1 LCILCKEAIRQNL
14 PVNNG
19 YKERRMNSVNVLSAM
34 QILTNSKCFNIENKV
49 KNMSDNIADL
59 EKQKANID
67 SSLISLRQKI
77 ANGQAT
83 ECEKSRIKYL
93 LKDKVKLERTISDLN
108 CNKRTSEKVLSDT
121 KKDKSILKTYKLLQK
136 PIKPKTSSQTSR
148 QIKNG
153 IGNT

>member
-1 LCILCKEAIRQNL
+1 
-14 PVNNG
+14 
-19 YKERRMNSVNVLSAM
+19 
-34 QILTNSKCFNIENKV
+34 
-49 KNMSDNIADL
+49 MSDNIADL
-59 EKQKANID
+59 EKQKAKID

-121 KKDKSILKTYKLLQK
+121 KKDKSILKTYKLLK
-136 PIKPKTSSQTSR
+136 KTIKPKTSSQTSG

>member
-1 LCILCKEAIRQNL
+1 
-14 PVNNG
+14 
-19 YKERRMNSVNVLSAM
+19 MNSVNVLSAM

-59 EKQKANID
+59 EKQKANIN

-83 ECEKSRIKYL
+83 ECEKSQIKYL

-108 CNKRTSEKVLSDT
+108 CNKRASEKVLSDT
-121 KKDKSILKTYKLLQK
+121 KKDKSILKTYKLLK
-136 PIKPKTSSQTSR
+136 KTIKPKTSSQTSG

>member
-1 LCILCKEAIRQNL
+1 
-14 PVNNG
+14 
-19 YKERRMNSVNVLSAM
+19 MNSVNVLSAM

-108 CNKRTSEKVLSDT
+108 CNKRISEKVLSDT

-136 PIKPKTSSQTSR
+136 TIKPKTSSQTSG

>member
-1 LCILCKEAIRQNL
+1 
-14 PVNNG
+14 
-19 YKERRMNSVNVLSAM
+19 MNSVNVVSGM
-34 QILTNSKCFNIENKV
+34 QILTNSKCFNTENKV

-59 EKQKANID
+59 EKQKAKID

-83 ECEKSRIKYL
+83 ECEKRRIKYL
-93 LKDKVKLERTISDLN
+93 LKDKVKLEQTISDLN
-108 CNKRTSEKVLSDT
+108 CNKRSSEKVLSEI
-121 KKDKSILKTYKLLQK
+121 KRDKSFLKTYKLLLK
-136 PIKPKTSSQTSR
+136 PIKPKTSSQTSG

>member
-1 LCILCKEAIRQNL
+1 
-14 PVNNG
+14 
-19 YKERRMNSVNVLSAM
+19 MNSVNVVSAM
-34 QILTNSKCFNIENKV
+34 QILTNSKCFNTENKV

-67 SSLISLRQKI
+67 SSLISLKRKI

-83 ECEKSRIKYL
+83 ECEKSQIKYL

-108 CNKRTSEKVLSDT
+108 CNKRSSEKVLSDT

-136 PIKPKTSSQTSR
+136 PIKPKTSSQTSG